1 MNIALP
7 AFVIFLLLLPGF
19 IFRSRIK
26 RAERTSLD
34 YSPFGQVVIEGVLW
48 SIGLH
53 TLWLTLTRVTV
64 DRQLDTAALLGLLI
78 SDPSAQSRAVTA
90 ISENSVNVAAYAISL
105 IVFSYFIPKAIRL
118 IISNHRLDRAGKRF
132 NSFFRF
138 HQAPWYY
145 LLIVSDREDE
155 PAFIVVSAIVNIAGE
170 AFLFTGILDEFF
182 VDPEGRLDRL
192 VLEGA
197 MRRPISADK
206 PSGEI
211 QRPDLTDRF
220 YPIDGD
226 YFVLRYSECITL
238 NIEYIRLN
246 TGTAG

>member
-7 AFVIFLLLLPGF
+7 AIVIFLLLLPGF

-34 YSPFGQVVIEGVLW
+34 YSPFGQVVTEGVLW

-53 TLWLTLTRVTV
+53 TAWLTLASATV
-64 DRQLDTAALLGLLI
+64 SLRLDTAAFLGLLI
-78 SDPSAQSRAVTA
+78 SDPNAQSRAVAA
-90 ISENSVNVAAYAISL
+90 ISGHSANVAGYAISL

-118 IISNHRLDRAGKRF
+118 VISKYRLDRAGKRF
-132 NSFFRF
+132 SSLFRF

-145 LLIVSDREDE
+145 LLTVSDREDE
-155 PAFIVVSAIVNIAGE
+155 PAFVVVSAIVNVAGE
-170 AFLFTGILDEFF
+170 AILFTGIVDEFF

-192 VLEGA
+192 VLEEV
-197 MRRPISADK
+197 MRRPITVDK
-206 PSGEI
+206 PRGQVQQS
-211 QRPDLTDRF
+211 DLTERF

-226 YFVLRYSECITL
+226 YFVLRYNECITL

-246 TGTAG
+246 AAAA